1 MLATGAWLASVPE
14 LKRAVVAVSSDMVAT
29 APMPERLEEA
39 GWTGGEAIS
48 NCRLMVHYYR
58 TTNDGRIA
66 SARAVTG
73 MRSAAGLKT
82 SSSHRATA
90 RRESSAAT
98 SCALSPSP
106 RAWRS
111 RTRGEVDRP
120 HGRRR
125 ADVRPPARCRSH
137 RLRRRVLGN
146 GVAPSLTA
154 GKILASSALGRDDE
168 WSGCGLNRGVAGK
181 FPPEPVRWAGS
192 SSAAP

>member
-1 MLATGAWLASVPE
+1 
-14 LKRAVVAVSSDMVAT
+14 
-29 APMPERLEEA
+29 
-39 GWTGGEAIS
+39 
-48 NCRLMVHYYR
+48 
-58 TTNDGRIA
+58 
-66 SARAVTG
+66 

-111 RTRGEVDRP
+111 RTRGGVDRP

-137 RLRRRVLGN
+137 RLRRRVLGER
-146 GVAPSLTA
+146 GRAEPD
-154 GKILASSALGRDDE
+154 GRQDLASSALGRDDE
-168 WSGCGLNRGVAGK
+168 WTGCGLNRGVAGK
-181 FPPEPVRWAGS
+181 FPPEPVRYLGGFVVRGAVKRKESREDDGRSVDPVTRRVAALARRASSASNAELDYLFPSMWRVSQRSSRPWSPARSPLPAGS
-192 SSAAP
+192 